1 MAQPIPL
8 ELPRTDPR
16 LELQARLQ
24 KAPAAHAEAL
34 LEAYEVLQGLHDRGV
49 FDLMRGALGSSDKIL
64 DIVVAAAQSPTSIR
78 SIRNLLLLINTLGE
92 IEPDLLK
99 TFTQTVPKALHMMVR
114 QPEPPGLWRLIK
126 DFLWNQD
133 FRHGMAGLNT
143 FLEVLGRSLS
153 GGNKTNGNPAMPP

>member
-16 LELQARLQ
+16 LELQARVRN
-24 KAPAAHAEAL
+24 APAAHAEAML
-34 LEAYEVLQGLHDRGV
+34 AAYEVLQGLHDRGV

-64 DIVVAAAQSPTSIR
+64 DIAVTAAQSPASIR
-78 SIRNLLLLINTLGE
+78 SIRNLLLLVNMLGE
-92 IEPDLLK
+92 IDPDVLRTLA
-99 TFTQTVPKALHMMVR
+99 QTVPKAMQTMVR
-114 QPEPPGLWRLIK
+114 QPEPPGLWRLLQ

-143 FLEVLGRSLS
+143 FLEVLGRNLS
-153 GGNKTNGNPAMPP
+153 NGNESRT

>member
-24 KAPAAHAEAL
+24 NAPAAHAEAML
-34 LEAYEVLQGLHDRGV
+34 AAYEVLQGLHDRGV

-64 DIVVAAAQSPTSIR
+64 DIAVTAAQSPTSIR
-78 SIRNLLLLINTLGE
+78 GIRNLLLLVNMLGE
-92 IEPDLLK
+92 IDPDVLRTL
-99 TFTQTVPKALHMMVR
+99 TQTVPKALQTMVR

-126 DFLWNQD
+126 DFLWNPD
-133 FRHGMAGLNT
+133 FRHGMAALNT
-143 FLEVLGRSLS
+143 FLEVFGRNLS
-153 GGNKTNGNPAMPP
+153 GDLALDAPKERK